1 MQDEQP
7 PQDPPTDVVG
17 PLVPTGDASP
27 DLPPLTKD
35 EIAAQHAAWW
45 KERQERA
52 QDLVSRSRRSWAAM
66 QGWDEVKTNEDWDR
80 IVDESAEDWASG
92 KRLITMLGGERYV
105 SPEQTALMYHLWHD
119 FVGTYRPQ
127 GPAEYL
133 AIAMA
138 LIAFHQFIRANEF
151 VGNLTARLES
161 AFFGIDP
168 PQVSVMERDGR
179 RGPTT
184 QEAKVIGHDALQE
197 LGRDALPLLDRLNRM
212 VIRNIKALRDLKAS
226 PLALTVQ
233 NYGQLNVGQM
243 QTNSSHIAPADVAN
257 SPAPIESEAKP
268 KRRKARS

>member
-1 MQDEQP
+1 MQDERQ
-7 PQDPPTDVVG
+7 QADG
-17 PLVPTGDASP
+17 AGQLVPTDDAP
-27 DLPPLTKD
+27 DLLSLTQD

-66 QGWDEVKTNEDWDR
+66 QGWDEVKTKEDWDR
-80 IVDESAEDWASG
+80 IVDESGEDWASG

-138 LIAFHQFIRANEF
+138 LIAFHQLIRANEF
-151 VGNLTARLES
+151 VGNLMARLES
-161 AFFGIDP
+161 TVFGIDP
-168 PQVSVMERDGR
+168 PLVRVIERDGKL
-179 RGPTT
+179 GPITL
-184 QEAKVIGHDALQE
+184 EGKVAGHETIQE

-212 VIRNIKALRDLKAS
+212 VLRNIKALRDLKAS
-226 PLALTVQ
+226 SLSLTVQ
-233 NYGQLNVGQM
+233 NYGQLNVGQV
-243 QTNSSHIAPADVAN
+243 QTNESHLLDTVTAHPSPPIAA
-257 SPAPIESEAKP
+257 EAKP
-268 KRRKARS
+268 KRRKSRA